1 MKQTAVE
8 WLVSELTHKIG
19 DGIYISINPDDEIG
33 RLVEIALEKERK
45 QIIHAHMEGA
55 STKAEAKAVG
65 YYNLFFKH
73 RK

>member
-8 WLVSELTHKIG
+8 FIVSELTHKIG
-19 DGIYISINPDDEIG
+19 DGTYISINPDDDVT
-33 RLVEIALEKERK
+33 RLVEIAFKRERE
-45 QIIHAHMEGA
+45 QIIHAHMDGA
-55 STKAEAKAVG
+55 STKAEDKALG